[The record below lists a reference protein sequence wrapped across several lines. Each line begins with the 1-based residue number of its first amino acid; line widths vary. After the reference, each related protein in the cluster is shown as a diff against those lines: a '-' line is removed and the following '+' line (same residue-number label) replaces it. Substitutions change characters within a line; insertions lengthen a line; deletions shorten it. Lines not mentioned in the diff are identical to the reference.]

1 MPNFRFERWWD
12 EAMKYIPIIVNG
24 ESMAPLYPHNLKLL
38 LDTTCMDYQL
48 GDIVVFKQSGRIV
61 IHRLVQIFGNRI
73 AITKGDHNTR
83 VDRPIHLNQVLGK
96 IVDIR
101 EGIDKIR
108 VSQYSRF
115 IAIICD
121 RYGLDHPFSIC
132 IYDLFLQYLRSK
144 TSV

>member
-1 MPNFRFERWWD
+1 
-12 EAMKYIPIIVNG
+12 MKYIPIMVNG

-38 LDTTCMDYQL
+38 MDTTCIDYQL
-48 GDIVVFKQSGRIV
+48 GDVVVFKQGDRII

-83 VDRPIHLNQVLGK
+83 VDRPIHLNKVMGK

-101 EGIDKIR
+101 VGIDKIR

-115 IAIICD
+115 IAIICE
-121 RYGLDHPFSIC
+121 RYGLDHPFSVW
-132 IYDLFLQYLRSK
+132 IYNFFLQYLRSK
-144 TSV
+144 ISV